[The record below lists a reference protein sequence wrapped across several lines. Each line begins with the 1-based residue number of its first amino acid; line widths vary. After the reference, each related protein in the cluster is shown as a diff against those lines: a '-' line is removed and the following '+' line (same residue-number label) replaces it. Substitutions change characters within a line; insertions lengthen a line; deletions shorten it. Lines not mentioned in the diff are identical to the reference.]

1 MRPRETGLMARTLI
15 IGYGNRFR
23 SDDGLG
29 IHAAE
34 ELSRVLPAGDADVLA
49 LHQLTPELA
58 ETISHAELVLLID
71 AGRQGRPGE
80 LRCTPVSSHR
90 SEAPFT
96 HQLTP
101 EILLSLCW
109 ELYGIRPQAFEI
121 SVCGECFDL
130 GEELSSSVAKILPV
144 LVDFVRNFGAES
156 AASIG
161 TGLVLPVEIAR
172 QPS

>member
-1 MRPRETGLMARTLI
+1 MARTLI

-34 ELSRVLPAGDADVLA
+34 ELSRVLPAGDAEVLA

-58 ETISHAELVLLID
+58 ETVSHAELVLLID

-80 LRCTPVSSHR
+80 MRCTPVGSQHLD
-90 SEAPFT
+90 APFT

-101 EILLSLCW
+101 EILLSLGW
-109 ELYGIRPQAFEI
+109 ELYGVRPQAFEI

-130 GEELSSSVAKILPV
+130 GEELSPSVAKTLPV
-144 LVDFVRNFGAES
+144 LVDFVRNFGAEP
-156 AASIG
+156 AASIR
-161 TGLVLPVEIAR
+161 TGSVSPVEIAR

>member
-1 MRPRETGLMARTLI
+1 MARTLI

-34 ELSRVLPAGDADVLA
+34 ELSRVLSASDFEVLA

-58 ETISHAELVLLID
+58 ETISQAELVLLID

-80 LRCTPVSSHR
+80 VRCTPVNSHR
-90 SEAPFT
+90 SEVPFT

-109 ELYGIRPQAFEI
+109 DLYGVRTQAFEI

-130 GEELSSSVAKILPV
+130 GEELSPSVAKALPV
-144 LVDFVRNFGAES
+144 LVDFVRNFGAEP

-161 TGLVLPVEIAR
+161 ANSVSPAEIER
-172 QPS
+172 WPS